1 MRRASIVS
9 VFSLILLA
17 SCGRGPAEYS
27 AERRAMGTVV
37 LARAVAAD
45 EETARR
51 AVEAALEAVARD
63 EKVASYWDPR
73 SELSRL
79 NRAAAEGP
87 TEVSPELFELVKLA
101 RETAAATDGYFDPT
115 VAPVIE
121 LYGIKGGTPRWPDDA
136 EVAAAMEAVGYEK
149 ILLDPEGRTVA
160 YARPGMALELSGI
173 AKGWAVDRAAAAMA
187 KEGATAGL
195 VEAGGEVACFGGGPK
210 AGEEWRVGVQ
220 HPDRDG
226 LYATFDLASGACAT
240 SGGYAQRYEADGR
253 KFSHLFDP
261 RTGRPVDG
269 PAGVTVVAETCARA
283 DAWATALAVMP
294 AAEVSLLLKPA
305 GAPSCLIL
313 RRRGTALEH
322 DVYGEFPDFKEITGV
337 N

>member
-1 MRRASIVS
+1 M
-9 VFSLILLA
+9 ILLA

-87 TEVSPELFELVKLA
+87 AEVSPELFELVTLA

-115 VAPVIE
+115 VAPVVE

-173 AKGWAVDRAAAAMA
+173 AKGWAADRAAAAMA

-195 VEAGGEVACFGGGPK
+195 VEAGGEVACFGGGPR
-210 AGEEWRVGVQ
+210 AGEEWRVGVR

-261 RTGRPVDG
+261 RTGRPVGG

-283 DAWATALAVMP
+283 DGWATALAVMP
-294 AAEVSLLLKPA
+294 AAEVRRLLKPA

-322 DVYGEFPDFKEITGV
+322 DVYGQFPDFKEITGV
-337 N
+337 D

>member
-1 MRRASIVS
+1 MRSASIVS
-9 VFSLILLA
+9 LLPLILLA

-63 EKVASYWDPR
+63 EKVASYWDPQ

-79 NRAAAEGP
+79 NRAAVEGP
-87 TEVSPELFELVKLA
+87 VEVSPELFELVALA
-101 RETAAATDGYFDPT
+101 RETAAATEGYFDPT
-115 VAPVIE
+115 VAPIIE
-121 LYGIKGGTPRWPDDA
+121 LYGIKGGTPRWPDDD
-136 EVAAAMEAVGYEK
+136 EVAAALEAVGYEK
-149 ILLDPEGRTVA
+149 VLLDPEKRTVA
-160 YARPGMALELSGI
+160 YARPGMVLDLSGI

-187 KEGATAGL
+187 EAGATAGL
-195 VEAGGEVACFGGGPK
+195 VEAGGEVACFGGGPR

-269 PAGVTVVAETCARA
+269 PAGVTVAAKTCARA
-283 DAWATALAVMP
+283 DAWATALAAMP
-294 AAEVSLLLKPA
+294 VAEASRLLKPA
-305 GAPSCLIL
+305 GAPACLIL
-313 RRRGTALEH
+313 RRRGKALEH
-322 DVYGEFPDFKEITGV
+322 DVYGGFPDFNKITGV
-337 N
+337 K

>member
-1 MRRASIVS
+1 MRR
-9 VFSLILLA
+9 VFIIAAALA
-17 SCGRGPAEYS
+17 TTLAGCGRGPAEYR

-37 LARAVAAD
+37 SARAVAAD

-51 AVEAALEAVARD
+51 AVEAALAAVAYA
-63 EKVASYWDPR
+63 EKVASSWDPE

-87 TEVSPELFELVKLA
+87 TEVSPELFELLTLA
-101 RETAAATDGYFDPT
+101 RDAAAATDGYFDPT
-115 VAPVIE
+115 VAPIIA
-121 LYGIKGGTPRWPDDA
+121 LYGIKGGTPRWPDDD
-136 EVAAAMEAVGYEK
+136 EVAAAMEAVGYEG
-149 ILLDPEGRTVA
+149 ILLDAEERTVA
-160 YARPGMALELSGI
+160 YARPGMVLDLSGI
-173 AKGWAVDRAAAAMA
+173 AKGWAADRAAAAMA
-187 KEGATAGL
+187 EAGATAGI

-210 AGEEWRVGVQ
+210 AGEEWRVGVK

-226 LYATFDLASGACAT
+226 LYATFGLASGGCAT
-240 SGGYAQRYEADGR
+240 SGGYAQRFEAGGR

-269 PAGVTVVAETCARA
+269 PAGVTVAATTCAEA

-294 AAEVSLLLKPA
+294 AGEAGRLLKPA
-305 GAPSCLIL
+305 GAPACLIL
-313 RRRGTALEH
+313 RRKEKVLEH
-322 DVYGEFPDFKEITGV
+322 EVYGKFPDLKKLTGG

>member
-1 MRRASIVS
+1 MRSAFIASLLP
-9 VFSLILLA
+9 LILLA

-51 AVEAALEAVARD
+51 AVEAGLEAVARD

-87 TEVSPELFELVKLA
+87 AEVSPELFELVTLA
-101 RETAAATDGYFDPT
+101 RETAAATEGYFDPT
-115 VAPVIE
+115 VAPIIE
-121 LYGIKGGTPRWPDDA
+121 LYGIKSGTPRWPDDD
-136 EVAAAMEAVGYEK
+136 EVAAALEAVGYEK
-149 ILLDPEGRTVA
+149 ILLDPEKRTVA
-160 YARPGMALELSGI
+160 YARPGMVLDLSGI

-187 KEGATAGL
+187 EAGATAGL
-195 VEAGGEVACFGGGPK
+195 VEAGPQ

-269 PAGVTVVAETCARA
+269 PAGVTVAARTCARA
-283 DAWATALAVMP
+283 DAWATALAAMP
-294 AAEVSLLLKPA
+294 AAEASRLLKPA
-305 GAPSCLIL
+305 GAPACLIL
-313 RRRGTALEH
+313 RRRGTALEY
-322 DVYGEFPDFKEITGV
+322 DVYGEFPNFNKMTGY